1 MVSELIII
9 SPLGLHLTVPQDTH
23 AYFNTPF
30 CT

>member
-9 SPLGLHLTVPQDTH
+9 SLGLHLTVPQDTH